1 MTTFKEIR
9 GQLIRSVS
17 SDPANPQVGE
27 IWYNNTT
34 GVLKGYQTI
43 AAAWAS
49 GGNLNTGRYAVASGG
64 TATAGLM
71 SGGDLFPAPVR
82 PTAATEEY
90 NGTAWTNGGNL
101 NTARA
106 WVSGAGLQTAAIDV
120 TGESSQSVELYDG
133 SSWTNSTNLPV
144 ISDNG
149 STFGTQTAAIH
160 IQGGAPGPS
169 YPANAYEFTA
179 GTWTS
184 IPSLPTTNNYGAVTN
199 GIVTAGIA
207 IGGGATQKDTVTEY
221 NGTAWTT
228 TTPLPYP
235 LYNAGGNSVG
245 TQASTAIAGGQTPTT
260 PTAPT
265 NTLLFDG
272 TSWNA
277 SASLSTGRGS
287 PVGSAGTQSSFYIAG
302 GPPQITATEE
312 FTNTFNATRTL
323 TTS

>member
-1 MTTFKEIR
+1 MTEYREIQGAAVQSLASSTGTIE
-9 GQLIRSVS
+9 GQ
-17 SDPANPQVGE
+17 
-27 IWYNNTT
+27 IWYDNVN
-34 GVLKGYQTI
+34 GAFKLEAFQ
-43 AAAWAS
+43 AAAYAT
-49 GGNLNTGRYAVASGG
+49 GGTLNTGRYAVASGG

-90 NGTAWTNGGNL
+90 NGTAWASGGNL
-101 NTARA
+101 NTARTF
-106 WVSGAGLQTAAIDV
+106 VSGAGLQTAAIDV
-120 TGESSQSVELYDG
+120 TGASSQSVELYDG
-133 SSWTNSTNLPV
+133 STWTNSTNLPV

-160 IQGGAPGPS
+160 IQGGAPGSS

-228 TTPLPYP
+228 TTSLPYP

-245 TQASTAIAGGQTPTT
+245 TQASTAIAGGQTPPT

-265 NTLLFDG
+265 NTFLFDG

-302 GPPQITATEE
+302 GQPQITATEE
-312 FTNTFNATRTL
+312 FTGAQVTSKSI
-323 TTS
+323 TTT

>member
-1 MTTFKEIR
+1 MTEYREIQGVAVQSLASSTGTIE
-9 GQLIRSVS
+9 GQ
-17 SDPANPQVGE
+17 
-27 IWYNNTT
+27 IWYDNAN
-34 GVLKGYQTI
+34 GAFKLEAFQ
-43 AAAWAS
+43 AAAYAT
-49 GGNLNTGRYAVASGG
+49 GGTLNTGRYAVASGG

-90 NGTAWTNGGNL
+90 NGTAWATSPGSL

-120 TGESSQSVELYDG
+120 TGASSQSVELYDG
-133 SSWTNSTNLPV
+133 STWTNSTNLPV

-160 IQGGAPGPS
+160 IQGGAPGSS

-228 TTPLPYP
+228 TTSLPYP

-245 TQASTAIAGGQTPTT
+245 TQASTAIAGGQTPPT

-265 NTLLFDG
+265 NTFLFDG

-302 GPPQITATEE
+302 GQPQITATEE
-312 FTNTFNATRTL
+312 FTGAQVGTQTITV
-323 TTS
+323 T